1 MTLHKNSS
9 IYEEIDVSFNNTE
22 SGITL
27 TGTLTIP
34 LTKEKHATVVLV
46 SGSGPNDRDST
57 FLEHKPFAT
66 IADHLAKKGII
77 ALRFDKRGVGKST
90 GDYNTATTEDFA
102 GDVSAAIEFLKSH
115 KDVDADNIGLVAHS
129 EGGLYTSIAASITED
144 LAFIVL
150 LAGLASPGTK
160 NASAVFTL
168 LVNEDYSDRQNFDA
182 DKKIFDRFFDLVRR
196 EPLSQEENDEA
207 LKIAERMFPRIN
219 DETKAVLGFGQLT
232 PEIFVS
238 IFSIPWM
245 QSYLNSSSVSYL
257 KEVKCPVLAIYGEK
271 DVQVPAKENIEAI
284 NNKLGESETSNYS
297 IVKIPNV
304 NHLFQYCETGYPSEY
319 RKCKQ
324 SMVPEVLN
332 IISDWISE
340 ISIKKI
346 YSSIYTLRAHRR
358 RKS

>member
-1 MTLHKNSS
+1 VTFQKNSS
-9 IYEEIDVSFNNTE
+9 LYEEIDVSFNNME
-22 SGITL
+22 SEITL
-27 TGTLTIP
+27 AGTLTIP
-34 LTKEKHATVVLV
+34 HTKEKHTAVVLV

-57 FLEHKPFAT
+57 FLEHKPFAI

-77 ALRFDKRGVGKST
+77 SLRFDKRGVGKST

-102 GDVSAAIEFLKSH
+102 EDVKAAIGFLKSQ
-115 KDVDADNIGLVAHS
+115 KDVDPNYIGLIGHS
-129 EGGLYTSIAASITED
+129 EGGLYTSIAASKTND

-150 LAGLASPGTK
+150 LAGLVSPGSK

-168 LVNEDYSDRQNFDA
+168 LVNEDNSDKSDHDDDR
-182 DKKIFDRFFDLVRR
+182 KLFDRFFDLVRR
-196 EPLSQEENDEA
+196 EALSQEEREEA
-207 LKIAERMFPRIN
+207 LKIAERQFPRIN
-219 DETKAVLGFGQLT
+219 YETKAVLGFSQLT

-245 QSYLNSSSVSYL
+245 HAYLNSSSVSYL
-257 KEVKCPVLAIYGEK
+257 KQMKCPVLAIYGEK
-271 DVQVPAKENIEAI
+271 DVQVPARENIETI

-340 ISIKKI
+340 ITIN
-346 YSSIYTLRAHRR
+346 
-358 RKS
+358 